1 MKNNEPMNLHQNV
14 FLDSD
19 GLKLVMI

>member
-1 MKNNEPMNLHQNV
+1 MKNNEPMDLHQNV